1 MAALLPQHC
10 ALCGRRENLL
20 RCAGCQVVY
29 YCGRDHQT
37 TDWKA
42 HKGACSQTTKAHR
55 RFAHEE
61 SLIRDVPQ
69 FGMGWTWEDSVGRFW
84 GILETR
90 DYMRARYGY
99 VVALLAHN
107 TVDGVERA
115 VEHELDMLRLC
126 RSDNMG
132 IRNMAPHLLLR
143 LGRDQEAY
151 DFLKWWATTGNE
163 GDYDWGDMSHPH
175 LNLKGEN
182 AFEKVEGFFDSRYG
196 SLNHKLVAT
205 LLKIRLWLELRDVR
219 NADIALRDALPREL
233 LDMIKTR
240 VVRSDVVARR
250 QDLIEHTDR
259 AGPEMRALQKQIRT
273 MINAVRLNNEF
284 MLPRLFAPNVDWNRS
299 PQSYSM
305 GSREEAQLTLNYCY
319 LAWAETPGA
328 IDVAKKALAAVRA
341 AS

>member
-1 MAALLPQHC
+1 MATLLPRHC

-42 HKGACSQTTKAHR
+42 HKSA
-55 RFAHEE
+55 
-61 SLIRDVPQ
+61 LIRDVPE

-84 GILETR
+84 GIMETR

-99 VVALLAHN
+99 VEALLAHN

-115 VEHELDMLRLC
+115 VEHQLDMLRLC

-132 IRNMAPHLLLR
+132 IRGVAPHLLLR

-151 DFLKWWATTGNE
+151 DFLKWW
-163 GDYDWGDMSHPH
+163 
-175 LNLKGEN
+175 N

-219 NADIALRDALPREL
+219 NAEIALRDVLLREL

-284 MLPRLFAPNVDWNRS
+284 MLPRLFAPNVDRNTS

-305 GSREEAQLTLNYCY
+305 GSREEAQLALNYSY